1 MKLLSVFDYTFT
13 SIQIPTYTQTH
24 TQLTYCCLLC
34 FSINIIVL
42 VLRKKIKIRKYFFI
56 LFNVPYFYIS
66 TIEEISDV
74 IIVVVDACLFNTTTT
89 FKKKQIVRLEIF
101 AQWEA
106 ESRVCVLVHT
116 NKWQTRR
123 YQETTHNKKNKC
135 LWIGKKLWRQT
146 MHVPDSQI
154 SFLRSASFYLIAQQL
169 TGKQAVLCYHTL
181 YQTSEYYMK
190 TYITDF

>member
-42 VLRKKIKIRKYFFI
+42 VLRKKIKIRKYFFYI
-56 LFNVPYFYIS
+56 FFNVPYFYIS

-101 AQWEA
+101 AQ
-106 ESRVCVLVHT
+106 
-116 NKWQTRR
+116 
-123 YQETTHNKKNKC
+123 
-135 LWIGKKLWRQT
+135 
-146 MHVPDSQI
+146 
-154 SFLRSASFYLIAQQL
+154 
-169 TGKQAVLCYHTL
+169 
-181 YQTSEYYMK
+181 
-190 TYITDF
+190 